1 MQMTGFNV
9 FEFIY
14 QTYLTSIA
22 GSITTVVDK
31 SLATAQGPLLV
42 TLTLLLMFYG
52 YDVVAA
58 QGTTFGQ
65 AMRRVLRIAVV
76 AFLVANTSAYNTYV
90 VGFFTSGLP
99 NFFAQ
104 HIAGAPGGTNPG
116 AGFDKALIDMWFKT
130 TAVWKVAP
138 GWIKGVFFDIGSIA
152 AFVIVACALVMMFAV
167 FLVVQ
172 MLIGVMVV
180 IGPIIILA
188 WLFDYTRKIV
198 NGWIDVLITLS
209 LLTLT
214 INVLVELLVSAIG
227 TALTATQ
234 LSGPATDQLLDLL
247 GISLVV
253 LVLSAS
259 VLVLPRII
267 ERIAGGVAAGVG
279 LESAHR
285 WMRGEPAWRG
295 GGQTVSQGTPV
306 LMSGARRGAA
316 AAAQGARRIASRL
329 RGREDG

>member
-1 MQMTGFNV
+1 MPMTGFNV

-14 QTYLTSIA
+14 QTYLTSIS
-22 GSITTVVDK
+22 GSITSVVDK
-31 SLATAQGPLLV
+31 ALAAAQGPLLV
-42 TLTLLLMFYG
+42 TVTLLVMIYG
-52 YDVVAA
+52 YEVIAA

-65 AMRRVLRIAVV
+65 AMGRVMRIAFVV
-76 AFLVANTSAYNTYV
+76 FLVANTSAYNNYV
-90 VGFFTSGLP
+90 VSFFTTGLP
-99 NFFAQ
+99 DFFAQ

-116 AGFDKALIDMWFKT
+116 ASFDAVLTEMWIKT
-130 TAVWKVAP
+130 TIVWRDAP
-138 GWIKGVFFDIGSIA
+138 GWIKALFFDIAAIIA
-152 AFVIVACALVMMFAV
+152 FMIVACSLVVMFAV

-172 MLIGVMVV
+172 MLIGVAVT
-180 IGPIIILA
+180 IGPVLILG

-198 NGWIDVLITLS
+198 NGWIDILITLS
-209 LLTLT
+209 LVTLAVNILLEILVTAMKTALSNTTLT
-214 INVLVELLVSAIG
+214 GSPNE
-227 TALTATQ
+227 Q
-234 LSGPATDQLLDLL
+234 LIELL

-259 VLVLPRII
+259 VVVLPRII
-267 ERIAGGVAAGVG
+267 ERVAGGVAAGVG

-295 GGQTVSQGTPV
+295 AGQTVSQGTPV

-316 AAAQGARRIASRL
+316 AAAQGARRVASRL